1 MNKQRRK
8 DLLYV
13 AESLQEALDR
23 LSEVRDEEQEA
34 FDNMPESLQYG
45 SRGGA
50 MQEAID
56 TMDEWESEIDE
67 IKSRIEEF
75 AGD

>member
-1 MNKQRRK
+1 ML
-8 DLLYV
+8 DV

-45 SRGGA
+45 SRGDA
-50 MQEAID
+50 MQDAID
-56 TMDEWESEIDE
+56 TMDEWKGEIDE

-75 AGD
+75 AGG

>member
-8 DLLYV
+8 DLLDV

-45 SRGGA
+45 SRGDA
-50 MQEAID
+50 MQDAID
-56 TMDEWESEIDE
+56 TMDEWEGEIDK

-75 AGD
+75 AGG

>member
-8 DLLYV
+8 DLLDV

-23 LSEVRDEEQEA
+23 LSEVRDEGQEA

-45 SRGGA
+45 SRGDA
-50 MQEAID
+50 MQDAID
-56 TMDEWESEIDE
+56 TMDEWEGEIDE

-75 AGD
+75 AGG

>member
-8 DLLYV
+8 DLLDV

-45 SRGGA
+45 SRRDA
-50 MQEAID
+50 MQDAID
-56 TMDEWESEIDE
+56 TMDEWEGEIDE

-75 AGD
+75 AGG

>member
-8 DLLYV
+8 DLFDV

-45 SRGGA
+45 SRGDA

-56 TMDEWESEIDE
+56 TMDEWESEINE

>member
-8 DLLYV
+8 DLFDV

>member
-8 DLLYV
+8 DLLDV
-13 AESLQEALDR
+13 AEHLQDALDR

-45 SRGGA
+45 SRGDA

-56 TMDEWESEIDE
+56 TMDEWESLIPCEIAK
-67 IKSRIEEF
+67 IIT
-75 AGD
+75 

>member
-8 DLLYV
+8 DLLDV
-13 AESLQEALDR
+13 AEHLQDALDR

-45 SRGGA
+45 SRGDA

-67 IKSRIEEF
+67 IKSRSEEF